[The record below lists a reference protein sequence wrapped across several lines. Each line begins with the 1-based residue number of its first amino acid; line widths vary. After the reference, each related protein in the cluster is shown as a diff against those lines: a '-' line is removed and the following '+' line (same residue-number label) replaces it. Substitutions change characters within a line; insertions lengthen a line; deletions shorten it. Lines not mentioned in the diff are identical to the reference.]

1 MKSDLISGHQHVV
14 LDTSQPLSY
23 SALQSGLLKASSLM
37 DLRNQTMNKSRNQ
50 SKSARFPT
58 SFRRF
63 SETFKAMKSFPK
75 SSGTT
80 KDVRNGSIS
89 SDSGEGSLSDG
100 QSATIETVKS
110 ILRGS
115 EQSHRTQGERK
126 ESLSGEEDQEK
137 TVKKKPK
144 HLTFRTHRRLSSPVT
159 SPTRQTFAHEFQNLG
174 QQTPAPNANV
184 TYRPRWS
191 SLPDAL
197 FGSANRIETTNIRD
211 LRDFGVG
218 CFEEDEE
225 VGQYGSDVNDVGKCL
240 NLACSQPKQAKSS
253 VLLIS
258 DHNKNELELIELN
271 RLLDN
276 KTLKTSAAIPDEE
289 GMTILHRAV
298 QSGFVNLT
306 KFLVNSG
313 VSTEMRDLE
322 QRTPLWLALEKDNY
336 ECAEVLVRLG
346 ANVNCT
352 KKGGRTIL
360 HQMAYEGNYKAVQ
373 FLVKQGSDLNLEDDK
388 GWPALHYALKR
399 KDLKCAAL
407 LMTHGMNI
415 HRYTEKRIQEY
426 SMSMEI
432 VNIAKVRLDVTKKI
446 NNDLGPEVTVI

>member
-1 MKSDLISGHQHVV
+1 MKPDLISGHQHVV

-37 DLRNQTMNKSRNQ
+37 DLQNQTMNKSRNQ
-50 SKSARFPT
+50 SKSGRFPT

-63 SETFKAMKSFPK
+63 SETFKAKSFPK
-75 SSGTT
+75 LSTTT
-80 KDVRNGSIS
+80 KDIRNGSIS

-110 ILRGS
+110 
-115 EQSHRTQGERK
+115 EQSLRTQGERK
-126 ESLSGEEDQEK
+126 ESPSGEKDQEK

-144 HLTFRTHRRLSSPVT
+144 HLTFRKQRRRSSPVT
-159 SPTRQTFAHEFQNLG
+159 SPTRQTFAHEFQELG
-174 QQTPAPNANV
+174 EQAPAPNANV

-197 FGSANRIETTNIRD
+197 FGGANRIETTNILD
-211 LRDFGVG
+211 SRDFGVG

-225 VGQYGSDVNDVGKCL
+225 VDQYGSDVSDVRKCL
-240 NLACSQPKQAKSS
+240 NLACSQPKQVKSS

-271 RLLDN
+271 KLLDN

-360 HQMAYEGNYKAVQ
+360 HQMAHEGNYKAVQ
-373 FLVKQGSDLNLEDDK
+373 FLVKHGSDLNLEDDK

-407 LMTHGMNI
+407 LMTHGINI

-432 VNIAKVRLDVTKKI
+432 INIAKVRLDVTKKI